1 MQFGFVSAILAD
13 RSFEQVIDFAADN
26 GFSCVEL
33 ACWPRGRAERR
44 YAGVTHLDVD
54 TLDDE
59 KEAYIR
65 QYCEKRGVALSAL
78 AYYPNTLDPDP
89 ERRAAHAA
97 HLVKLLR
104 AAAKLGVGTVTSFI
118 GRVPHLSAEDNLP
131 VFRKVWEPLLRAAEE
146 LGVRFAIENCPMLF
160 TWDEWPGGQNLFT
173 SPELWERMFE
183 MLPSPAFG
191 INFDPSHFVWQQMDY
206 IRAIY
211 EFRERIY
218 HVHFKDIKLYPEKL
232 GRAGVLAPP
241 LAYMSPK
248 IPGLGDVDWGRYVSA
263 LTDIGY
269 RGPACIEIEDKA
281 FEGAPER
288 VDEALILSRRYLSQ
302 FVI

>member
-1 MQFGFVSAILAD
+1 MMQFGFVSAILAD

-241 LAYMSPK
+241 LA
-248 IPGLGDVDWGRYVSA
+248 
-263 LTDIGY
+263 
-269 RGPACIEIEDKA
+269 
-281 FEGAPER
+281 
-288 VDEALILSRRYLSQ
+288 
-302 FVI
+302 